1 MLVKEIMSK
10 NPVTISQEES
20 SAVAARLLS
29 RHNLGSLP
37 VCGSDG
43 RLRGIVTDRDIV
55 LRCVAA
61 ENDPDIT
68 PVREIMSRS
77 MITVSPEDDVRSA
90 AQLMAG
96 RQVRRLPVVE
106 KGKVVGVLSLGD
118 MARSDRFDMECAKV
132 LSEISANVRRR

>member
-20 SAVAARLLS
+20 AAVAARLLS

-118 MARSDRFDMECAKV
+118 MARSDRFDMECAKA